1 MCLSIFYFCCLCNV
15 HKYTLIRRRRRRRR
29 KYINSKVI
37 TFDNDSDDDD
47 DDVDDDNNTCR
58 SCTSS
63 ICIILNKPKGH
74 NLSLA

>member
-1 MCLSIFYFCCLCNV
+1 MSIFYFCCLCNV
-15 HKYTLIRRRRRRRR
+15 HKYTLIIKIRRRKIRR

-37 TFDNDSDDDD
+37 TFDNDSDDDV
-47 DDVDDDNNTCR
+47 DDVDDICR